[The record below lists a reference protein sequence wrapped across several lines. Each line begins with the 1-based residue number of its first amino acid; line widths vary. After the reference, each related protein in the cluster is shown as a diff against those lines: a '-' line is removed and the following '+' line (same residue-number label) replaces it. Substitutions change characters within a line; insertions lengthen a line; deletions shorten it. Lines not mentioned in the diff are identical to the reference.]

1 MNDLAK
7 QILVETNQPLIDN
20 LKNQFVSYL
29 SDIDQKSLIEWANK
43 IDWINFT
50 KLFEVEY
57 AKVWGRMSVPQF
69 IDGLKT
75 LKKEYELIVLDN
87 FKQIV
92 FHLIYR
98 HLISLH
104 KDNELNEANIDG
116 AIRELYNS
124 VINDFFKIFD
134 YQFTLVSLCKNTDK
148 KLINKKIE
156 ELRKRTGSRDK
167 ILTLQQ
173 LPVENKIFNKIDEEL
188 ERREKIGQKWSIR
201 AVCDYIGR
209 NELGYGQ
216 DVTNQSE
223 LNDFY
228 KRYLEYYSKK

>member
-29 SDIDQKSLIEWANK
+29 SDIDQKSLIERANK
-43 IDWINFT
+43 IDWVSFT
-50 KLFEVEY
+50 RLFEVEY

-69 IDGLKT
+69 IEGLKS

-92 FHLIYR
+92 FHFIYK
-98 HLISLH
+98 HLLTLL
-104 KDNELNEANIDG
+104 KEDELNEANIAG
-116 AIRELYNS
+116 TISELYTS

-134 YQFTLVSLCKNTDK
+134 YQITLASLSKIKEK
-148 KLINKKIE
+148 KVINNKIE
-156 ELRKRTGSRDK
+156 ELRKRTGLRDK
-167 ILTLQQ
+167 ILTQQQ
-173 LPVENKIFNKIDEEL
+173 LPVENKIFKKIDEEL

-209 NELGYGQ
+209 NELGYSQ
-216 DVTNQSE
+216 DARNESE